1 MVCMCR
7 GLLLHLS
14 KLPCNKPSLD
24 ILESGQ
30 VLGNFPAPSHITP
43 HTSPS
48 TFYTNSSLH
57 IVCLISLLLLPN
69 SPIIASLAHCL
80 LILVE
85 LPPFIP
91 HNLVLQQSQAVVSS
105 IASIPTLASCN
116 CPQAYV
122 MASSLATISGPG
134 SGVTSMIVHHC
145 IYHTSCL
152 PPVIAA
158 CLRAFLWRRI

>member
-14 KLPCNKPSLD
+14 KLPCNKRSLD

-30 VLGNFPAPSHITP
+30 VLGKTSLHITP
-43 HTSPS
+43 HNF
-48 TFYTNSSLH
+48 TFDLLYKILH
-57 IVCLISLLLLPN
+57 IVCLIVCHI
-69 SPIIASLAHCL
+69 SPPTHHHCL
-80 LILVE
+80 PWS
-85 LPPFIP
+85 LPTHSYRIAPFIL
-91 HNLVLQQSQAVVSS
+91 HNLVAQQSQAVVSS
-105 IASIPTLASCN
+105 IASIPNLASCN

-145 IYHTSCL
+145 ICHTSCL
-152 PPVIAA
+152 QSVITA
-158 CLRAFLWRRI
+158 CLRGFLWRRT